1 MKPSLAPKLAAS
13 AHPSYLEP
21 LCPFSYKMAKSLE
34 ANVLPHVKEG
44 GKYHGKLQLIVRIYA
59 QPL

>member
-1 MKPSLAPKLAAS
+1 MLR
-13 AHPSYLEP
+13 
-21 LCPFSYKMAKSLE
+21 SLE